1 MKALTALAAPTA
13 ISYRRLRPSHWASA
27 YACWGHENREA
38 ALRLESSVGPSASRS
53 ANVEWKSVDTAANP
67 YLVMGGVIAAGLD
80 GVRRDLSLPQ
90 PVEVDPATLSEGE
103 RRERGVRRFPETL
116 SEAADAFASSTVL
129 REAMGDFLHD
139 CVACVRRDEAE
150 AASETDEEALL
161 ASHRWRY

>member
-1 MKALTALAAPTA
+1 M
-13 ISYRRLRPSHWASA
+13 
-27 YACWGHENREA
+27 
-38 ALRLESSVGPSASRS
+38 
-53 ANVEWKSVDTAANP
+53 
-67 YLVMGGVIAAGLD
+67 IAAGLD

-139 CVACVRRDEAE
+139 CVACVRREEAE